1 MLAGDVTFLHCA
13 LVAIVAFFAAII
25 GGVAGYGTGL
35 LLPPVLVPLI
45 GAQAVVP
52 VIAVSALMT
61 NGSRL
66 LAFRATFDF
75 ERAFLITLCAL
86 PFCALGAFLYT
97 RLSSGHVAVLIGA
110 VLILLVPVRRVL
122 TRLHG
127 HLPTRGV
134 AAAGAA
140 YGLLVGGTTG
150 SGVVL
155 LSILLAAGL
164 QGPAVIAT
172 DAGISLILGLIKT
185 AVFQTAGSLPLSS
198 WIMAVVIGVAA
209 LPGAFIARRL
219 SQHLSLKAHTAILD
233 AVVILGGSLLVVQ
246 GFSGS

>member
-1 MLAGDVTFLHCA
+1 MLDGDVTLLHYA
-13 LVAIVAFFAAII
+13 LVALVAFIAAII

-45 GAQAVVP
+45 GPQAVVP

-61 NGSRL
+61 NASRL
-66 LAFRATFDF
+66 VAFRTSFDAP
-75 ERAFLITLCAL
+75 RALLITLCAL
-86 PFCALGAFLYT
+86 PFCLIGAYLYT
-97 RLSSGHVAVLIGA
+97 LLSSGHVAMLIGI
-110 VLILLVPVRRVL
+110 VLILLVPVRRIL

-127 HLPTRGV
+127 HLSNKGV
-134 AAAGAA
+134 AAAGSA

-172 DAGISLILGLIKT
+172 DAGISLVLGAVKT
-185 AVFQTAGSLPLSS
+185 LVFQSAGALPLSS
-198 WIMAVVIGVAA
+198 WIMAAVIGVAA
-209 LPGAFIARRL
+209 LPGAFIAKRL
-219 SQHLSLKAHTAILD
+219 AHRLSLKAHTSILD
-233 AVVILGGSLLVVQ
+233 AVVILGGAILIAQ

>member
-1 MLAGDVTFLHCA
+1 MFADGVTLQHYLLVA
-13 LVAIVAFFAAII
+13 LVAFLTAIL

-35 LLPPVLVPLI
+35 LLPPILVPII
-45 GAQAVVP
+45 GPQAVVP

-66 LAFRATFDF
+66 LAFRRFFDAS
-75 ERAFLITLCAL
+75 RALLVTLCAL
-86 PFCALGAFLYT
+86 PFCFIGAWLYT
-97 RLSSGHVAVLIGA
+97 RLSSGHVAVLIGV
-110 VLILLVPVRRVL
+110 VLIFLVPVRRIL
-122 TRLHG
+122 LSLHG
-127 HLPTRGV
+127 ALPPKGI

-164 QGPAVIAT
+164 QGSAVIAT
-172 DAGISLILGLIKT
+172 DAGISLVLGVVKT
-185 AVFQTAGSLPLSS
+185 LVFQTAGALPLSS
-198 WIMAVVIGVAA
+198 WIMALVIGTAA
-209 LPGAFIARRL
+209 MPGAFIARRL
-219 SQHLSLKAHTAILD
+219 TDQLSLKAHTAILD
-233 AVVILGGSLLVVQ
+233 AVVVLGGVILIVE

>member
-1 MLAGDVTFLHCA
+1 MFADDVTLLHYL
-13 LVAIVAFFAAII
+13 LVALVAFFAAII

-35 LLPPVLVPLI
+35 LLPPVLVPII

-61 NGSRL
+61 NASRL
-66 LAFRATFDF
+66 LAFRATFDL
-75 ERAFLITLCAL
+75 ERAVLITLYAL

-97 RLSSGHVAVLIGA
+97 RLSSGHVAILIGA
-110 VLILLVPVRRVL
+110 VLILLVPVRRIITHL
-122 TRLHG
+122 LG
-127 HLPTRGV
+127 HLQKKGV

-164 QGPAVIAT
+164 KGPAVIAT
-172 DAGISLILGLIKT
+172 DAGISLVLGLIK
-185 AVFQTAGSLPLSS
+185 ALVFQTAGALPLSS
-198 WIMAVVIGVAA
+198 WLMAGVIGVSA

-219 SQHLSLKAHTAILD
+219 SRHLSLKAHTAILD
-233 AVVILGGSLLVVQ
+233 AVVIAGGALLIVQ
-246 GFSGS
+246 GLRA

>member
-1 MLAGDVTFLHCA
+1 VFADVTLLAYPLVA
-13 LVAIVAFFAAII
+13 LVAFVAAVI

-35 LLPPVLVPLI
+35 LLPPVLVPII
-45 GAQAVVP
+45 GAEAVVP

-61 NGSRL
+61 NLSRL
-66 LAFRATFDF
+66 MAFRASFDAP
-75 ERAFLITLCAL
+75 RALLITLCAL
-86 PFCALGAFLYT
+86 PSCLLGAYLFT
-97 RLSSGHVAVLIGA
+97 QLSGGHVAILIGMVLI
-110 VLILLVPVRRVL
+110 VLVPVRRVL

-127 HLPTRGV
+127 HLPNKSV
-134 AAAGAA
+134 AAASAA
-140 YGLLVGGTTG
+140 YSLLVGGTTG

-172 DAGISLILGLIKT
+172 DAGISFVLGIAKTLI
-185 AVFQTAGSLPLSS
+185 FQTAGALPPSS
-198 WIMAVVIGVAA
+198 WIMAAVIGLAA

-219 SQHLSLKAHTAILD
+219 AHRLTLKAHTAILD
-233 AVVILGGSLLVVQ
+233 AVVILGGALLIGQ

>member
-1 MLAGDVTFLHCA
+1 MAAGDVTLLAYA
-13 LVAIVAFFAAII
+13 LVALVAFLAAII

-35 LLPPVLVPLI
+35 LLPPVLVPII
-45 GAQAVVP
+45 GAEAIVP

-61 NGSRL
+61 NLSRL
-66 LAFRATFDF
+66 IAFRASFDAP
-75 ERAFLITLCAL
+75 RALLIAFSAL
-86 PFCALGAFLYT
+86 PFCLIGAYLYT
-97 RLSSGHVAVLIGA
+97 RLSGGHVAILIGTVLI
-110 VLILLVPVRRVL
+110 VLVPARRIL

-127 HLPTRGV
+127 HLPNNAV

-172 DAGISLILGLIKT
+172 DAGISLVLGIAKT
-185 AVFQTAGSLPLSS
+185 TIFQTAGALPLSS
-198 WIMAVVIGVAA
+198 WIMAMVIGLAA
-209 LPGAFIARRL
+209 LPGAFIAKRLAHRRT
-219 SQHLSLKAHTAILD
+219 LKAHTAILD
-233 AVVILGGSLLVVQ
+233 AVVILGGALLIGQ
-246 GFSGS
+246 GLSA

>member
-1 MLAGDVTFLHCA
+1 MFADDVSLLHYLVVA
-13 LVAIVAFFAAII
+13 LIAFFAAII

-35 LLPPVLVPLI
+35 LLPPVLVPII

-61 NGSRL
+61 NASRL
-66 LAFRATFDF
+66 LAFRATFDL
-75 ERAFLITLCAL
+75 ERAVLITLCAL

-110 VLILLVPVRRVL
+110 VLILLVPVRRTL
-122 TRLHG
+122 MHLRG
-127 HLPTRGV
+127 HLPKKGV

-172 DAGISLILGLIKT
+172 DAGISLVLGLIK
-185 AVFQTAGSLPLSS
+185 AVVFQTAGALPLSS
-198 WIMAVVIGVAA
+198 WIMACVIGVSA

-219 SQHLSLKAHTAILD
+219 SHHLSLKAHTAILD
-233 AVVILGGSLLVVQ
+233 AVVIAGGALLIVQ
-246 GFSGS
+246 GLRA